1 MIAGHSVNASSRR
14 SGCSTEIEIRPRC
27 AIERVRG
34 TEEDLPDVHRAPQEI
49 AANQI
54 WIPPLKR
61 CRRGNGPGQNA
72 VAKLRCETRD
82 LAFDQFGIVF
92 RASVRHVAVS
102 PGGMLACRSS
112 RRVEERRLTEKH
124 EWPVGRESSFR
135 LDNLL
140 QRTSNV
146 NGGGS

>member
-1 MIAGHSVNASSRR
+1 M
-14 SGCSTEIEIRPRC
+14 
-27 AIERVRG
+27 RG
-34 TEEDLPDVHRAPQEI
+34 TEEDLSNVHQATQEI

-54 WIPPLKR
+54 WVPPLKR
-61 CRRGNGPGQNA
+61 CGRGNGTGQNA
-72 VAKLRCETRD
+72 IAKIGCETRD

-146 NGGGS
+146 NG

>member
-1 MIAGHSVNASSRR
+1 MIAGHSVNPSPRR
-14 SGCSTEIEIRPRC
+14 SGCSTEIKISSRC
-27 AIERVRG
+27 AIEGMRG
-34 TEEDLPDVHRAPQEI
+34 TEEDLSNVHRATQEI

-54 WIPPLKR
+54 WVPPLKR
-61 CRRGNGPGQNA
+61 CGRGNGTGQNA
-72 VAKLRCETRD
+72 IAKIRCETCD

-124 EWPVGRESSFR
+124 EWPVGREISFR
-135 LDNLL
+135 LDYFL
-140 QRTSNV
+140 
-146 NGGGS
+146 